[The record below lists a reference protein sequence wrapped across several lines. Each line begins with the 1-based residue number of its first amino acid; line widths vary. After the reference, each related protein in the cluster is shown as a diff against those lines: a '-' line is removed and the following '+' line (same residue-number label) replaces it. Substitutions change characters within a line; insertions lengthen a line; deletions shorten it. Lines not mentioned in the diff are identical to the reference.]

1 LLHVHHKQIK
11 GRNFKAEQ
19 QKLELGPHINQRMIN
34 TVKYVTFPVLI
45 FALMGVIFVVAG
57 VSSGLYVA
65 NRTVLAG
72 GFLLSVSIAAYYGNT
87 LRDYPGA
94 ETKPT
99 KSPRDKP
106 QLVLFLVFIALS
118 IFFAILLL
126 QTLA

>member
-1 LLHVHHKQIK
+1 
-11 GRNFKAEQ
+11 
-19 QKLELGPHINQRMIN
+19 MIN

-45 FALMGVIFVVAG
+45 FALIGIIFVVAG
-57 VSSGLYVA
+57 VSNGLYVA

-87 LRDYPGA
+87 LRDYPRA
-94 ETKPT
+94 EAEPT
-99 KSPRDKP
+99 KFSSDKP
-106 QLVLFLVFIALS
+106 QLVLFVFFIAIS

>member
-1 LLHVHHKQIK
+1 ML
-11 GRNFKAEQ
+11 
-19 QKLELGPHINQRMIN
+19 N

-45 FALMGVIFVVAG
+45 FALMGIIFVAAG
-57 VSSGLYVA
+57 VSNGLYVA

-99 KSPRDKP
+99 NFPGDKP
-106 QLVLFLVFIALS
+106 QLILFVFFIAIS

-126 QTLA
+126 NALA

>member
-1 LLHVHHKQIK
+1 
-11 GRNFKAEQ
+11 
-19 QKLELGPHINQRMIN
+19 M
-34 TVKYVTFPVLI
+34 KYVTFPVLI
-45 FALMGVIFVVAG
+45 FALIGVIFVVAG

-87 LRDYPGA
+87 LRDDPGA